1 MYTRIGG
8 RYSNWIAWAAL
19 LLLLTPGVIVSLAT
33 RSISPMLI
41 VVLPILLWV
50 RAALV
55 IYIPVFALKVI
66 SDFRNRSRK
75 SES

>member
-33 RSISPMLI
+33 RSILPMLI
-41 VVLPILLWV
+41 VVLPISLWV
-50 RAALV
+50 LAALV

-66 SDFRNRSRK
+66 SDLRNRSRK
-75 SES
+75 SER

>member
-19 LLLLTPGVIVSLAT
+19 LLFLAPGVIVSLAT
-33 RSISPMLI
+33 RSILPMLI

-50 RAALV
+50 LAALV

-66 SDFRNRSRK
+66 CDFRNRSRK
-75 SES
+75 SEC